1 MNASDKD
8 YKKSLKSIPGLED
21 LAKEIAP
28 DITYLYYYME
38 LILHGLASIDVI
50 SKAVMVDKVSFGN
63 DLGDLLSDL
72 GGGISF
78 ED

>member
-1 MNASDKD
+1 
-8 YKKSLKSIPGLED
+8 
-21 LAKEIAP
+21 
-28 DITYLYYYME
+28 ME